1 MHTDGWEGTALNLAR
16 DLERRANEAPDRKA
30 LWHEDGRSW
39 TFAELDARASSV
51 GQCLIDAGA
60 KPGERIGLFFV
71 NSPELVI
78 CMFAAWK
85 AGLVPVMLSGLYNAA
100 ELADAHEKTPF
111 SHIVSMERLR
121 PVVEQSHVPVPSLWF
136 GSKGDDLWQAA
147 SAHLVS
153 PDLGDADAAILFTGG
168 TTGEPKAVAL
178 THSGVLEAMG
188 KFARA
193 AKGRP
198 GPYDLAPE
206 AVPPNLVT
214 MALFHGGGQQS
225 LLLAFFVGR
234 PVVIMERFRPE
245 AVFELVARHGIDN
258 LSLMPTMIYDLTR
271 YRGEGKLESL
281 RSVMVTGGAAP
292 PEIAREFEQRY
303 NVPLLT
309 NYGSTET
316 GHVAGWTARAIAKGE
331 WVAGSVGKIY
341 EGVEVEIRDD
351 SGKALPVGETGEITV
366 RTPMTRGYV
375 DGGAGQGDRAL
386 VQDGWVASG
395 DIGHVNE
402 DGVLFLSGRKREL
415 IKVGGFQVWPSE
427 VENVLRQHPDVADV
441 AVTGIPDERLGEV
454 PRAFVVLRE
463 RSADQNTTAEALI
476 AFCREHLSHF
486 KAIRSVAFLEQLPRT
501 EAGKINRRALV
512 A

>member
-1 MHTDGWEGTALNLAR
+1 MNLAR
-16 DLERRANEAPDRKA
+16 DLERRAAEAPERTA
-30 LWHEDGRSW
+30 LWHEDGRAWS
-39 TFAELDARASSV
+39 FGRLNALSGAV
-51 GQCLIDAGA
+51 GQRMLGAGA
-60 KPGERIGLFFV
+60 KAGDRIGLFFV

-78 CMFAAWK
+78 SMFAAWK
-85 AGLVPVMLSGLYNAA
+85 VGLVPVMLSGLYNGA
-100 ELADAHEKTPF
+100 ELADAHAKTPF
-111 SHIVSMERLR
+111 TLLVAMDRLR
-121 PVVEQSHVPVPSLWF
+121 GSVDQANLELPGLWF
-136 GSKGDDLWQAA
+136 GAGADDDLWNAGEAVVAA
-147 SAHLVS
+147 

-178 THSGVLEAMG
+178 THAGVIEAMT

-198 GPYDLAPE
+198 GPYALAPE
-206 AVPPNLVT
+206 GVPPNLVT

-245 AVFELVARHGIDN
+245 TVFELVARHGIDN

-271 YRGEGKLESL
+271 YRGEGELGSL
-281 RSVMVTGGAAP
+281 KSVMVTGGAAP
-292 PEIAREFEQRY
+292 PEIAREFEARY
-303 NVPLLT
+303 RVPLLT

-316 GHVAGWTARAIAKGE
+316 GHVAGWTARAVARGE
-331 WVAGSVGKIY
+331 WLPGSVGKIY
-341 EGVEVEIRDD
+341 EGVEVEIRDED
-351 SGKALPVGETGEITV
+351 GKALATGETGEITV

-375 DGGAGQGDRAL
+375 DGGAGDGDRAL

-395 DIGHVNE
+395 DIGHIDEN
-402 DGVLFLSGRKREL
+402 GVLFLSGRKREL

-427 VENVLRQHPDVADV
+427 IENTLRTHPDVADV
-441 AVTGIPDERLGEV
+441 AVTGVPDERLGEA
-454 PRAFVVLRE
+454 PRAYVVLRE
-463 RSADQNTTAEALI
+463 PQKDHSGAEASLI
-476 AFCREHLSHF
+476 AYCRERLSHF
-486 KAIRSVAFLEQLPRT
+486 KAIRSVVFIEQLPRT

>member
-1 MHTDGWEGTALNLAR
+1 MNLAR
-16 DLERRANEAPDRKA
+16 DLERRAVEAPERNA
-30 LWHEDGRSW
+30 LWHEDGRVW
-39 TFAELDARASSV
+39 TFGQLDAIASAVAQQLLNSGAEC
-51 GQCLIDAGA
+51 GQ
-60 KPGERIGLFFV
+60 RIGLFFV

-78 CMFAAWK
+78 SMFAAWK

-100 ELADAHEKTPF
+100 ELADAHQKTPF
-111 SHIVSMERLR
+111 SHLVSMERLR
-121 PVVEQSHVPVPSLWF
+121 PIVEQSRLDVPALWF
-136 GSKGDDLWQAA
+136 GDAQNDLWNAA
-147 SAHLVS
+147 PASLPS

-178 THSGVLEAMG
+178 THSGVIEAMT

-206 AVPPNLVT
+206 AVAPNLVT

-245 AVFELVARHGIDN
+245 AVFELVTRHGIDN

-271 YRGEGKLESL
+271 YRGEGKLATL

-341 EGVEVEIRDD
+341 EGVEVEIRNDD
-351 SGKALPVGETGEITV
+351 SQALPVGETGEITV

-375 DGGAGQGDRAL
+375 DGGSGSGDRAL

-395 DIGHVNE
+395 DIGHVND

-427 VENVLRQHPDVADV
+427 VENVLRQHPGVADV

-454 PRAFVVLRE
+454 PRAFVVLNDPK
-463 RSADQNTTAEALI
+463 ADQTDIAEALI
-476 AFCREHLSHF
+476 AFCREHLSHY
-486 KAIRSVAFLEQLPRT
+486 KAVRSVAFIEQLPRT

>member
-1 MHTDGWEGTALNLAR
+1 MNLAR
-16 DLERRANEAPDRKA
+16 DLERRAVEAPDRNA
-30 LWHEDGRSW
+30 LWHEDGRAW
-39 TFAELDARASSV
+39 TFARLDALAGGVARR
-51 GQCLIDAGA
+51 LIANGA
-60 KPGERIGLFFV
+60 QPGDRIGLFFV

-78 CMFAAWK
+78 SLFAAWK
-85 AGLVPVMLSGLYNAA
+85 AGLVPVMLSGLYNPA
-100 ELADAHEKTPF
+100 ELADAHAKTPF
-111 SHIVSMERLR
+111 SRLVSMERLR
-121 PVVEQSHVPVPSLWF
+121 GAAKAAGLGLPALWF
-136 GSKGDDLWQAA
+136 DSGDADDLWTVAEA
-147 SAHLVS
+147 LSGPLPS

-178 THSGVLEAMG
+178 THSGVLEAMT

-198 GPYDLAPE
+198 GPYELAPE
-206 AVPPNLVT
+206 AAPPNLVT

-245 AVFELVARHGIDN
+245 AVFELVARHGVDN

-271 YRGEGKLESL
+271 YRGEGRLDSL
-281 RSVMVTGGAAP
+281 KSVMVTGGAAP

-303 NVPLLT
+303 NVPILT

-331 WVAGSVGKIY
+331 WVAGSVGRIY

-351 SGKALPVGETGEITV
+351 QGRALPLGETGEITV

-375 DGGAGQGDRAL
+375 DGGAGGGDRAL

-395 DIGHVNE
+395 DIGHVDEN
-402 DGVLFLSGRKREL
+402 GVLYLSGRKREL

-427 VENVLRQHPDVADV
+427 VENALRAHPDVADV
-441 AVTGIPDERLGEV
+441 AVTGVPDERLGEV
-454 PRAFVVLRE
+454 PRAFVVLRDPA
-463 RSADQNTTAEALI
+463 ADREAATQALI
-476 AFCREHLSHF
+476 AFCRDRLSHF
-486 KAIRSVAFLEQLPRT
+486 KAIRSVAFVDQLPRT

>member
-1 MHTDGWEGTALNLAR
+1 MNLAR
-16 DLERRANEAPDRKA
+16 EMERRAVEATERTA
-30 LWHEDGRSW
+30 LWHEDGRAW
-39 TFAELDARASSV
+39 TFGELNAAASAV
-51 GQCLIDAGA
+51 GQRLLDSGA
-60 KPGERIGLFFV
+60 KSGDRIGLFFV

-78 CMFAAWK
+78 SMFAAWK

-100 ELADAHEKTPF
+100 ELADAHQKTPF
-111 SHIVSMERLR
+111 SHLVSMERLR
-121 PVVEQSHVPVPSLWF
+121 GVVDQSELSLPTLWF
-136 GSKGDDLWQAA
+136 GSASDDLWHAPA
-147 SAHLVS
+147 VDLIS

-178 THSGVLEAMG
+178 THSGVLEAMT

-193 AKGRP
+193 AKGRE
-198 GPYDLAPE
+198 GPYAIAPE
-206 AVPPNLVT
+206 AVAPNLVT

-225 LLLAFFVGR
+225 LLLAFLVGR
-234 PVVIMERFRPE
+234 SVVIMERFRPE
-245 AVFELVARHGIDN
+245 AVFELVQRHGIDN
-258 LSLMPTMIYDLTR
+258 LSLMPTMIYDLAR
-271 YRGEGKLESL
+271 YRGEGKLSTL

-292 PEIAREFEQRY
+292 PEISREFEQRY

-316 GHVAGWTARAIAKGE
+316 GHVAGWTARAIAIGE

-395 DIGHVNE
+395 DIGHLNE

-441 AVTGIPDERLGEV
+441 AVTGVPDERLGEV

-463 RSADQNTTAEALI
+463 SYADQNTTAEALI
-476 AFCREHLSHF
+476 TFCREHLSHF
-486 KAIRSVAFLEQLPRT
+486 KAIRSVVFIDQLPRT